1 MGVSLS
7 YLNDLLVMGEAIE
20 NFNALQGI
28 VWGAKH
34 CRFSRTLNILK
45 FEHFTRKFNNNLLTS
60 SVSVVIGGDLCR
72 FGLSLPS
79 LLSPS

>member
-7 YLNDLLVMGEAIE
+7 YLNDLLVTGEAIE

-45 FEHFTRKFNNNLLTS
+45 YEHFTRKFNNNLLTS
-60 SVSVVIGGDLCR
+60 SVSVVICSDLCR